1 MKWQRRY
8 TGLCLDCCSCQVGE
22 GVMQFIG
29 LSWRD
34 SCHAES
40 GRIYSRVTKE
50 RMTNWKL
57 SCADSCCRHYTDGM
71 LHRGVRSS
79 VWNYSLA
86 VVPKGS
92 PSRGGDVTVHVWHKP
107 AELAHSFLFCFC
119 VCFCLYGRFNC
130 IAFHKL
136 SRRLSVCSLC
146 SCVLSSAVLVLS
158 TICLC
163 MKVSFSPDIIPSGW
177 LDSNWPIN

>member
-57 SCADSCCRHYTDGM
+57 SCAYSCCRHYTDGM

-107 AELAHSFLFCFC
+107 AELTHSSLFCSC
-119 VCFCLYGRFNC
+119 VYFCLYGPFNC
-130 IAFHKL
+130 ISFHKFSPTTL
-136 SRRLSVCSLC
+136 RFLILFFQSYLCLIGPFNYISLC
-146 SCVLSSAVLVLS
+146 E
-158 TICLC
+158 
-163 MKVSFSPDIIPSGW
+163 SFFQPWYNS
-177 LDSNWPIN
+177 

>member
-50 RMTNWKL
+50 KMTNWKL

-107 AELAHSFLFCFC
+107 AELTHSSLFCSC
-119 VCFCLYGRFNC
+119 VYFCLYGPFNC
-130 IAFHKL
+130 FSFHKL
-136 SRRLSVCSLC
+136 SRQFSVFWLG
-146 SCVLSSAVLVLS
+146 SSGLISAWLVLS
-158 TICLC
+158 TIYLFVR
-163 MKVSFSPDIIPSGW
+163 VSFSPDIIRSG
-177 LDSNWPIN
+177 